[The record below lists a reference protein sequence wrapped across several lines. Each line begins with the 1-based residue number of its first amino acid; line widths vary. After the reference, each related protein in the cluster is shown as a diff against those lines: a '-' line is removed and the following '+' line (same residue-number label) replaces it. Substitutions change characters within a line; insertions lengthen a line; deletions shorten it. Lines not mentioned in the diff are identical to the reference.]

1 MRLITEEFA
10 CRVKGPLKLYPSEMP
25 LQESVTEFHV
35 SLDLCSLGEFHMPY
49 YFFFYHEDLAILT
62 IYNLFLNL
70 SV

>member
-49 YFFFYHEDLAILT
+49 YFF
-62 IYNLFLNL
+62 L
-70 SV
+70 S

>member
-49 YFFFYHEDLAILT
+49 YFFFIMR
-62 IYNLFLNL
+62 IWL
-70 SV
+70 S